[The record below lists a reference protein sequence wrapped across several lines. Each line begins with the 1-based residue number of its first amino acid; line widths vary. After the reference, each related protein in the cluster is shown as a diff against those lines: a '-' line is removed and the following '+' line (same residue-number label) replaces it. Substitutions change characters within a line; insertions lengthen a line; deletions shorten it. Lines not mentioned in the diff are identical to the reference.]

1 MEARTRETYTY
12 YLNKHI
18 LPVFGSM
25 RINEIQPADVR
36 EWVSDLKAAGASPT
50 VIRQCHT
57 ILSAVFTTAFNDQI
71 TRLHPCRGVKTP
83 PVPKKLRTI
92 ITPDQ
97 FDQLYTALPTDTAR
111 LMAEVLIESGLRWA
125 ELIEL
130 RPTDLNPRMRMLTV
144 SRVAVELVA
153 KFHPTGGRFLI
164 KDYPKDREHRRVKLA
179 AHIADQLQAHITE
192 HELGARRSAV
202 HPDAAR
208 PAGRAVPPAAG
219 QPSRS
224 TSGSPNPT
232 PPAGNTGTAPSP
244 ATTPAAANANTA
256 ATPTPPT
263 APNAAPP
270 AKTHTPH
277 RGPPAAAPSPP
288 TATSPAPGSATTS
301 GNPPSTP
308 PASAS
313 ASAPTTCATP
323 TPPGS
328 SPAEPTSKPSKNAS
342 ATAAS
347 SPPRSTCTPSR
358 NRRHRPHRTR
368 HHPQPSPAD
377 VVGWAMGVSRTTA
390 RWSRQG
396 GDVDHRVAGGWL
408 IGDNALRVISLSAA
422 QVIEMPVDELALRL
436 VADLVTTNEWNEYNY
451 LNSAGQ
457 HAPFASSRPALE
469 AIAEALGWARAH
481 GMIARAPG
489 QTSDAAIFVTRA
501 GRAAKRDGLSRDARG
516 RQAERRP
523 A

>member
-1 MEARTRETYTY
+1 MAAGRGPAGRRTRSSDTRRTRQRFRRYVEDVWLPHHEMEARTRETYTY

-18 LPVFGSM
+18 LPVFGAM

-83 PVPKKLRTI
+83 PVAKKLRTI

-179 AHIADQLQAHITE
+179 APIADQLQAHITE
-192 HELGARRSAV
+192 HQLGRDDLLFTPTLLLPPAEPSHLQVVTGPVDLGLTEPERRRA
-202 HPDAAR
+202 
-208 PAGRAVPPAAG
+208 AVPPRHPHRL
-219 QPSRS
+219 QPRRLQMRALPRRLRHLPRR
-224 TSGSPNPT
+224 TPRRRQRPT
-232 PPAGNTGTAPSP
+232 PR
-244 ATTPAAANANTA
+244 TPDH
-256 ATPTPPT
+256 PQPHPDHRRPHPPLLV
-263 APNAAPP
+263 PR
-270 AKTHTPH
+270 H
-277 RGPPAAAPSPP
+277 
-288 TATSPAPGSATTS
+288 TS

-313 ASAPTTCATP
+313 ASAPTTSATP

-328 SPAEPTSKPSKNAS
+328 SPAAPTSKPSKNAS

-347 SPPRSTCTPSR
+347 SPPRNTSTPSPKPTTPPS
-358 NRRHRPHRTR
+358 PHSPRSEAGQRQITMTRTR
-368 HHPQPSPAD
+368 CIDVGSGRRTRFRGSPA
-377 VVGWAMGVSRTTA
+377 GA
-390 RWSRQG
+390 RC
-396 GDVDHRVAGGWL
+396 
-408 IGDNALRVISLSAA
+408 
-422 QVIEMPVDELALRL
+422 
-436 VADLVTTNEWNEYNY
+436 
-451 LNSAGQ
+451 
-457 HAPFASSRPALE
+457 
-469 AIAEALGWARAH
+469 
-481 GMIARAPG
+481 
-489 QTSDAAIFVTRA
+489 
-501 GRAAKRDGLSRDARG
+501 
-516 RQAERRP
+516 
-523 A
+523 